1 MLVIIKTK
9 VKGLWANKTHME
21 TLLKDESALDSHLY
35 SIYTL
40 ISFIIMK
47 RVAQRPFTLVLMMTN
62 L

>member
-35 SIYTL
+35 SLYRILTL
-40 ISFIIMK
+40 TT
-47 RVAQRPFTLVLMMTN
+47 RPTRRLY
-62 L
+62 